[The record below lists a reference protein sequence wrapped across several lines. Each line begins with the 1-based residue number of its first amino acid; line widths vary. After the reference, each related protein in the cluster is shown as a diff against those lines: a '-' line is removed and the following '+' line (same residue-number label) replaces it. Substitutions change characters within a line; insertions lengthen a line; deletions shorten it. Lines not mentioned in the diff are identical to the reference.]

1 MARCDDIKLLLGP
14 FEDGELEPHEMQEVA
29 RHVVGCADCEGELA
43 DYRTLA
49 VTLRGVAPMPDL
61 AGFAAA
67 VLARI
72 EELPIPF
79 GVRIRRYLTSFSDGI
94 GATIATGLAAA
105 AVAVVT
111 AFILTPY
118 FKRAP
123 LVAAIPAPATIARSA
138 APASAPPQDV
148 ASVDGHSTI
157 PADIANGLS
166 VSGGDV
172 TPAVES
178 PDMAGNSG
186 AIISR
191 LEADSPSVAVWSE
204 PQSDTTVIWVPDQSR

>member
-43 DYRTLA
+43 DYRTMA
-49 VTLRGVAPMPDL
+49 VALRGVAPMPDL
-61 AGFAAA
+61 AGFTAA

-79 GVRIRRYLTSFSDGI
+79 GVRIRRYLTSFSGGI
-94 GATIATGLAAA
+94 GATIATGFAAA

-111 AFILTPY
+111 AVILTPY
-118 FKRAP
+118 FKRAQ
-123 LVAAIPAPATIARSA
+123 LVAITPAPAIIARSA

-148 ASVDGHSTI
+148 ARVDGHSTI